1 VVCTRGRRAKG
12 PESVPVPNV
21 VVAEGTVGDGR
32 VESIVAAMLDLVG
45 FTVSSLD
52 PGACCCRRLAI
63 GIDARSSVSLLIDS
77 LALSAGKCVSISL
90 ISGFADTTLGTHC
103 ELRGDHA
110 DCGLCLLI
118 TTDAFVSK

>member
-1 VVCTRGRRAKG
+1 MVCTRGRRAKG
-12 PESVPVPNV
+12 PESVPVSNV
-21 VVAEGTVGDGR
+21 VVVEGTVEDGR
-32 VESIVAAMLDLVG
+32 VESTVTAMLDLVG

-63 GIDARSSVSLLIDS
+63 GIDARSSASLLIDS

-90 ISGFADTTLGTHC
+90 ISGLVDTALGTHC

-118 TTDAFVSK
+118 IADAFVSK